1 MARPSKPILSR
12 RGIAQAALDLVDE
25 EGIEALSTRRLARRL
40 GVEGPS
46 LYNHIASRDD
56 LIDEITAIIDENVDV
71 TVLDTADWRTG
82 LAEFARS
89 YHRAF
94 ARHPH
99 MIATI
104 TRRPVRTQVA
114 LSAYDR
120 GARLLMESGWDG
132 RTASAIMAALDYLV
146 LGSAIETFAAGFDRP
161 PAEYEEDYPSL
172 AAALRASA
180 GTDVDEQGFELGLEA
195 LLAHLD
201 RLRADR
207 RAGYRPSSDGNR

>member
-46 LYNHIASRDD
+46 LYNHISSRDD
-56 LIDEITAIIDENVDV
+56 LIDEITEIIDEQ
-71 TVLDTADWRTG
+71 LDLATLDADDWRTG
-82 LAEFARS
+82 LADFARS

-99 MIATI
+99 VIAII
-104 TRRPVRTQVA
+104 TRRPVRTGFA

-120 GARLLMESGWDG
+120 VARLLLENGWDG
-132 RTASAIMAALDYLV
+132 ETACAIMAAVDYLV

-161 PAEYEEDYPSL
+161 PAEYAEDYPSL
-172 AAALRASA
+172 ASALRASA
-180 GTDVDEQGFELGLEA
+180 DSDVDEQGFELGLEA
-195 LLAHLD
+195 LLARLD
-201 RLRADR
+201 ELAISRT
-207 RAGYRPSSDGNR
+207 S